1 MHSFEKQLKAK
12 LLQKSNNRMSEEA
25 CLVKNFKF
33 FDIMDR
39 GAVDYRQ
46 FHQGLEKI
54 GFYYDFAVPSRA
66 N

>member
-1 MHSFEKQLKAK
+1 
-12 LLQKSNNRMSEEA
+12 MSEEA